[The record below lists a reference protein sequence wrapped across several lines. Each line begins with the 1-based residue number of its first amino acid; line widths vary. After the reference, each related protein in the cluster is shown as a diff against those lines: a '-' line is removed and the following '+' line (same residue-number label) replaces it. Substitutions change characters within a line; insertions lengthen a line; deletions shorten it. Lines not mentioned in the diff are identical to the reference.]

1 MTERE
6 SKVQASATPAAGE
19 ARRLQLVKAS
29 QLPIVRLSQVEKRY
43 GKGEGSVQALRSI
56 DLQVE
61 RGDFVALVGQ
71 SGSGKSTL
79 LNLIGGID
87 QPSSGAV
94 HFLGQDLAD
103 LGDRDLAQL
112 RAREIGFIFQFF
124 NLLPVLSV
132 FDNVYYPLMLNG
144 YRKDQAR
151 RQVLQALERVGLQ
164 QHALRRPVELSGGQQ
179 QRVAIAR
186 ALVKKPALVIAD
198 EPTGNLDSETG
209 RSVLELMQEINRENG
224 TTFIISTHSDAV
236 RDVAGRVVRIADGS
250 IRHD

>member
-1 MTERE
+1 M
-6 SKVQASATPAAGE
+6 QAQDNAPAVAGGDSRRVRIVDAT
-19 ARRLQLVKAS
+19 
-29 QLPIVRLSQVEKRY
+29 QLPIVRLGQVEKRY
-43 GKGEGSVQALRSI
+43 GKGEGCVQALQAI
-56 DLQVE
+56 DLRVE
-61 RGDFVALVGQ
+61 RGEFAALCGQ

-87 QPSSGAV
+87 QPSAGSV
-94 HFLGQDLAD
+94 HFLGQNLAE
-103 LGDRDLAQL
+103 LNDRELAAL

-144 YRKDQAR
+144 YQKEQAR
-151 RQVLQALERVGLQ
+151 RQVMQALERVGLEK
-164 QHALRRPVELSGGQQ
+164 HYLRRPVELSGGQQ

-224 TTFIISTHSDAV
+224 TTFIISTHADAV
-236 RDVAGRVVRIADGS
+236 RDVASRVIRIADG
-250 IRHD
+250 RLQDDV

>member
-1 MTERE
+1 M
-6 SKVQASATPAAGE
+6 QAQDSGPAVAGGEGKRVRIVGAT
-19 ARRLQLVKAS
+19 
-29 QLPIVRLSQVEKRY
+29 QLPIVRLGQVEKRY
-43 GKGEGSVQALRSI
+43 GKGEGSVQALQAI

-61 RGDFVALVGQ
+61 RGEFAALVGQ

-87 QPSSGAV
+87 QPSAGSV
-94 HFLGQDLAD
+94 HFLGQNLAE
-103 LGDRDLAQL
+103 LNDRELAAL

-144 YRKDQAR
+144 YQKEQAR
-151 RQVLQALERVGLQ
+151 RQVMQALERVGLEK
-164 QHALRRPVELSGGQQ
+164 HYLRRPVELSGGQQ

-224 TTFIISTHSDAV
+224 TTFIISTHADSV
-236 RDVAGRVVRIADGS
+236 RDVASRVIRIADG
-250 IRHD
+250 RVQDAV

>member
-1 MTERE
+1 M
-6 SKVQASATPAAGE
+6 QAEDGATAVAGGDGK
-19 ARRLQLVKAS
+19 RMQIVKAT
-29 QLPIVRLSQVEKRY
+29 QLPIVQLSQVEKRY
-43 GKGEGSVQALRSI
+43 GKGESSVYALKSI
-56 DLQVE
+56 DLVVE
-61 RGDFVALVGQ
+61 RGEFAALCGQ

-87 QPSSGAV
+87 KPSAGNV
-94 HFLGQDLAD
+94 HFLGQNLAQLND
-103 LGDRDLAQL
+103 PELAQL
-112 RAREIGFIFQFF
+112 RAQDIGFIFQFF

-144 YRKDQAR
+144 YKKEQAR
-151 RQVLQALERVGLQ
+151 RQVMQALERVGLEK
-164 QHALRRPVELSGGQQ
+164 HAMRPPVELSGGQQ

-224 TTFIISTHSDAV
+224 TTFIISTHADSV
-236 RDVAGRVVRIADGS
+236 RDVASRVIRIADG
-250 IRHD
+250 RLQDA

>member
-1 MTERE
+1 M
-6 SKVQASATPAAGE
+6 QAEDGTPAVAGGE
-19 ARRLQLVKAS
+19 GKRVQIVKAT
-29 QLPIVRLSQVEKRY
+29 QLPIVQLRQVEKRY
-43 GKGEGSVQALRSI
+43 GKGEGSVYALKSI
-56 DLQVE
+56 DLVVE
-61 RGDFVALVGQ
+61 RGEFAALCGQ

-87 QPSSGAV
+87 KPSAGNV
-94 HFLGQDLAD
+94 HFLGQNLAE
-103 LGDRDLAQL
+103 LNDRELAHL
-112 RAREIGFIFQFF
+112 RAQDIGFIFQFF

-144 YRKDQAR
+144 YKKEQAR
-151 RQVLQALERVGLQ
+151 RQVMQALERVGLEK
-164 QHALRRPVELSGGQQ
+164 HAMRPPTELSGGQQ

-224 TTFIISTHSDAV
+224 TTFIISTHADSV
-236 RDVAGRVVRIADGS
+236 RDVASRVIRIADG
-250 IRHD
+250 RLQDA

>member
-1 MTERE
+1 MM
-6 SKVQASATPAAGE
+6 SMDKDALLAQAPAPGE
-19 ARRLQLVKAS
+19 TRRLQLVKAT
-29 QLPIVRLSQVEKRY
+29 QLPIVRLSAVEKCY
-43 GKGEGSVQALRSI
+43 GKGEGRVQALRRI
-56 DLQVE
+56 DLQIE
-61 RGDFVALVGQ
+61 RGEFVALVGQ

-87 QPSSGAV
+87 RPSAGAV

-103 LGDRDLAQL
+103 LNDRELAAL

-124 NLLPVLSV
+124 NRLPVLSV

-144 YRKDQAR
+144 YRKEQAR
-151 RQVLQALERVGLQ
+151 HLVMQALERVGLQ

-236 RDVAGRVVRIADGS
+236 RDVAGRVVSIADGR
-250 IRHD
+250 IAP

>member
-1 MTERE
+1 MQ
-6 SKVQASATPAAGE
+6 VQDGSSAVAGAETKRTPLISAT
-19 ARRLQLVKAS
+19 
-29 QLPIVRLSQVEKRY
+29 QLPIVRLGQVEKRY
-43 GKGEGSVQALRSI
+43 GKGESSVLALQSI

-61 RGDFVALVGQ
+61 RGEFAALCGQ

-87 QPSSGAV
+87 KPTAGSV
-94 HFLGQDLAD
+94 HFLGQN
-103 LGDRDLAQL
+103 LAQL
-112 RAREIGFIFQFF
+112 DDRELARLRAQDIGFIFQFF

-144 YRKDQAR
+144 YKKEQAR
-151 RQVLQALERVGLQ
+151 RQVMQALDRVGLAK
-164 QHALRRPVELSGGQQ
+164 HALRRPVELSGGQQ

-198 EPTGNLDSETG
+198 EPTGNLDSGTG

-224 TTFIISTHSDAV
+224 TTFIISTHADSV
-236 RDVAGRVVRIADGS
+236 RDVASRVIRIADG
-250 IRHD
+250 RLQHD

>member
-1 MTERE
+1 M
-6 SKVQASATPAAGE
+6 QADNGAPAIAGAEGKRMQIVNAT
-19 ARRLQLVKAS
+19 
-29 QLPIVRLSQVEKRY
+29 QLPIVRLGQVEKRY
-43 GKGEGSVQALRSI
+43 GKGEGSVHALQAI
-56 DLQVE
+56 DLVVE
-61 RGDFVALVGQ
+61 RGEFAALVGQ

-87 QPSSGAV
+87 KPSGGRV
-94 HFLGQDLAD
+94 HFLGQDLAE
-103 LGDRDLAQL
+103 LNDRELAQL
-112 RAREIGFIFQFF
+112 RAQEIGFIFQFF

-144 YRKDQAR
+144 YKKEQAR
-151 RQVLQALERVGLQ
+151 RQVMQALERVGLEK
-164 QHALRRPVELSGGQQ
+164 HAMRPPTELSGGQQ

-224 TTFIISTHSDAV
+224 TTFIISTHADSV
-236 RDVAGRVVRIADGS
+236 RDVASRVIRIADGKLQ
-250 IRHD
+250 HA

>member
-1 MTERE
+1 M
-6 SKVQASATPAAGE
+6 VGAC
-19 ARRLQLVKAS
+19 
-29 QLPIVRLSQVEKRY
+29 QLPVVRLGRVEKRY
-43 GKGEGSVQALRSI
+43 GKGEGGVQALQAI
-56 DLQVE
+56 DLQIE
-61 RGDFVALVGQ
+61 RGDFAALVGQ

-87 QPSSGAV
+87 RPSAGSV
-94 HFLGQDLAD
+94 HFLGHNLAE
-103 LGDRDLAQL
+103 LNDRELAAL

-144 YRKDQAR
+144 YPKEQAR
-151 RQVLQALERVGLQ
+151 RQVMQALERVGLEK
-164 QHALRRPVELSGGQQ
+164 HYLRRPVELSGGQQ

-224 TTFIISTHSDAV
+224 TTFIISTHADAV
-236 RDVAGRVVRIADGS
+236 RDVASRVIRIADG
-250 IRHD
+250 RLQDVA